1 MQMSQNLLSSG
12 NANENM
18 NSIYDRIANL
28 RSNLNNNFLTPKAG
42 LVSSGQFGS
51 SGLNGNNSMG
61 HLSSGA
67 LNYSRTGGRPAK
79 QNIQSQ
85 YESNALLQSSAAYNM
100 N

>member
-12 NANENM
+12 NAKENM

-28 RSNLNNNFLTPKAG
+28 RSNLNNNFLTPKVG
-42 LVSSGQFGS
+42 LVSSGQLGS

-67 LNYSRTGGRPAK
+67 LNYSRTGGR
-79 QNIQSQ
+79 
-85 YESNALLQSSAAYNM
+85 
-100 N
+100 